1 MTDLDLAAIEARC
14 AHVPREHP
22 LMGFGDVL
30 FALLQ
35 ATASDALHLV
45 AEVRALAESDAEH
58 VAMMQ
63 AEHDRRVEAEAEVR
77 RLQGA
82 LRNLKRNALMC
93 GALAGLDIPA
103 WVDNI
108 PTWVDNLLAGREWN
122 GRGCEGVE

>member
-1 MTDLDLAAIEARC
+1 MGDGDHFGAEGDWSEDKERRLRDGITGIAKVVLDARDAALARAI
-14 AHVPREHP
+14 
-22 LMGFGDVL
+22 
-30 FALLQ
+30 
-35 ATASDALHLV
+35 
-45 AEVRALAESDAEH
+45 AESDAEH

-103 WVDNI
+103 WVDN
-108 PTWVDNLLAGREWN
+108 LLAGREWS
-122 GRGCEGVE
+122 EGE